1 MALIPLVA
9 ASTRWCRG
17 YTLELAKEAL
27 FPSLFIFWGKFVQF
41 LLFLWFF
48 FSWLGSQQLLRLT
61 ELLKEVKDLSLSQF
75 IQVCI
80 HYIQAH
86 NSIWYVRNKWINKKL
101 HLKKHFK
108 NMGVDLLHF
117 VIFVSITSLTVNSL
131 ISFCEILVKFQLNCL
146 IVLASCRIN
155 SSFHKG
161 SGLETIIWKYWST
174 SM

>member
-1 MALIPLVA
+1 MQPALDGAEVIPWSWLKRLYFLPCLYFGV
-9 ASTRWCRG
+9 
-17 YTLELAKEAL
+17 
-27 FPSLFIFWGKFVQF
+27 SLFSFCCSCVF
-41 LLFLWFF
+41 FF

>member
-1 MALIPLVA
+1 MALILLVV

-27 FPSLFIFWGKFVQF
+27 FPSLFIFWGEFVQF
-41 LLFLWFF
+41 LLFLCFFF

-86 NSIWYVRNKWINKKL
+86 NSIWYVRNK
-101 HLKKHFK
+101 
-108 NMGVDLLHF
+108 
-117 VIFVSITSLTVNSL
+117 
-131 ISFCEILVKFQLNCL
+131 
-146 IVLASCRIN
+146 
-155 SSFHKG
+155 
-161 SGLETIIWKYWST
+161 
-174 SM
+174 